1 LFLMEVSK
9 VGKIASVALG
19 LGLLFTATAPAGEKP
34 DADLAANA
42 ALKYWQAFST
52 MPKLDEK
59 FQPGDVGTMPL
70 DAKTKELVASAAYS
84 LEQLHYGAALPRC
97 VWAISLEEDGIRTLL
112 PECQAAR
119 NLVALARLRI
129 RLRFSEGKT
138 AEAVDD
144 AIDALTLGRHVS
156 RDGTLIAVLV
166 GIAIDQGVTDTL
178 AADLPRLDAA
188 ALKKLAARLEALPPD
203 YTAAD
208 AIRVGEERAGLDW
221 FIRQVKATTDKDK
234 LIILLEELGVS
245 EGGGSKAK
253 AEAFLEEC
261 GGTAEGVVKYAEQSR
276 SLYAAAAQALALPP
290 GEFEKAWD
298 ALDKKA
304 AGNPV
309 SHLLFPA
316 VNHVRQAEDRLLTRR
331 ALRKAALAILI
342 DGPDA
347 AKTQSDP
354 FGNGPFE
361 YIPFDGGFEL
371 RSKFKAQDKPV
382 SLMVGRG
389 KEK

>member
-1 LFLMEVSK
+1 MGK
-9 VGKIASVALG
+9 VVCIALG
-19 LGLLFTATAPAGEKP
+19 LGLLFTAPAPAGEKP
-34 DADLAANA
+34 APNDADLAANA

-59 FQPGDVGTMPL
+59 FQPGDVETMPL
-70 DAKTKELVASAAYS
+70 DAKTKRLIGSADYS
-84 LEQLHYGAALPRC
+84 LEQMHYGAALPRC

-119 NLVALARLRI
+119 NLTALARLRI
-129 RLRFSEGKT
+129 RLRFEEGK
-138 AEAVDD
+138 AAAAVDD
-144 AIDALTLGRHVS
+144 AVDALTLGRHVS

-166 GIAIDQGVTDTL
+166 GIAIEQGVTDTL
-178 AADLPRLDAA
+178 AADLPKLDAA

-208 AIRVGEERAGLDW
+208 AIRIGEERAGLDW

-234 LIILLEELGVS
+234 LINLLDEMTFS
-245 EGGGSKAK
+245 EGVGSKAK
-253 AEAFLEEC
+253 AKAFLEEC
-261 GGTAEGVVKYAEQSR
+261 GGTAEGVVKYAEQTR
-276 SLYAAAAQALALPP
+276 PLYAAAAQALALPSDQ
-290 GEFEKAWD
+290 FEKAWD
-298 ALDKKA
+298 ALNKKSA
-304 AGNPV
+304 DNPV
-309 SHLLFPA
+309 SKLLFPA
-316 VNHVRQAEDRLLTRR
+316 VNHVRQAEDRLRTRR

-347 AKTQSDP
+347 AKTQRDP
-354 FGNGPFE
+354 FGDGPFE

-382 SLMVGRG
+382 SLTVGRR

>member
-1 LFLMEVSK
+1 LEVSK
-9 VGKIASVALG
+9 VGKTVCIALG
-19 LGLLFTATAPAGEKP
+19 LGLLCVGPVAADEKL

-52 MPKLDEK
+52 MPKLDDK
-59 FQPGDVGTMPL
+59 FWSKDVATMPL

-97 VWAISLEEDGIRTLL
+97 AWAISLDEDGIRTLL

-119 NLVALARLRI
+119 NLVALARLRM
-129 RLRFSEGKT
+129 RLRFEEGKT

-144 AIDALTLGRHVS
+144 AVDALTLGRHAS

-178 AADLPRLDAA
+178 AADLPKLDKA

-208 AIRVGEERAGLDW
+208 AIRIGEERAGLDW

-245 EGGGSKAK
+245 EGGGSKVKAK
-253 AEAFLEEC
+253 AFLEEC

-290 GEFEKAWD
+290 GQFEKAWD

-347 AKTQSDP
+347 AKTQRDP
-354 FGNGPFE
+354 FGDGPFE

-371 RSKFKAQDKPV
+371 RSKFKAQDKQV
-382 SLMVGRG
+382 SLTVGRR